1 MSFDATTWVE
11 QLGFLG
17 SFGVYSGALGG
28 VSLLGGPLVY
38 VYGKRIRAFTA
49 GKLRG
54 WDPAAHAGAGGP
66 TTPTSPIS
74 PTSATDIVERRE
86 EV

>member
-54 WDPAAHAGAGGP
+54 WDPAHAGGTGP
-66 TTPTSPIS
+66 AMPTS
-74 PTSATDIVERRE
+74 PTSATGIVERRE
-86 EV
+86 V